1 MRSIVPAHAQLRCV
15 RPGSVLLARVLLLAS
30 PSESPRVGNIYP
42 AKVTSVMPYGAFV
55 DLAGT
60 GASGLI
66 HISQLDVD
74 GRRLE
79 AVNVAEGERVFV
91 SVLSLDGG
99 KLSLSRRQIS
109 QSTGRRVAPPPPKG
123 EPPSAEQL
131 ERLECVTFSYAR
143 AGGAGGQNV
152 NKVET
157 KCEVRLELETCPWPA
172 DVRERLG
179 TSATAAGELIFVS
192 QAHRTQAANRREA
205 LAKLASRVREAW
217 EPPKVRKQRVGL
229 SKRGKATRKEDKRR
243 RGAVKKSRSDS
254 RRGNF
259 D

>member
-1 MRSIVPAHAQLRCV
+1 MRSPRAAASRAATV
-15 RPGSVLLARVLLLAS
+15 R
-30 PSESPRVGNIYP
+30 
-42 AKVTSVMPYGAFV
+42 
-55 DLAGT
+55 
-60 GASGLI
+60 
-66 HISQLDVD
+66 
-74 GRRLE
+74 
-79 AVNVAEGERVFV
+79 
-91 SVLSLDGG
+91 
-99 KLSLSRRQIS
+99 
-109 QSTGRRVAPPPPKG
+109 G

-172 DVRERLG
+172 DVRERYA